1 MQSTKKLLLPVMV
14 CSVLFLS
21 GCASKNTYYWGD
33 YEQLVHDMYIEPG
46 SADATTQIEKL
57 TTDIQKAQSSGKPT
71 PPGVHAH
78 LGYMYSLQ
86 GNTSEAKT
94 ALLQEKALYPESAVL
109 IDGMLERA
117 FGDKK

>member
-1 MQSTKKLLLPVMV
+1 MNFTQKLLLSVTA
-14 CSVLFLS
+14 CSMLFIS
-21 GCASKNTYYWGD
+21 GCASKSTYYWGD

-57 TTDIQKAQSSGKPT
+57 TTDIQKAQSKGKPT

-86 GNTSEAKT
+86 GNTAQAKT

-109 IDGMLERA
+109 IDGMLKRA
-117 FGDKK
+117 YGDKK